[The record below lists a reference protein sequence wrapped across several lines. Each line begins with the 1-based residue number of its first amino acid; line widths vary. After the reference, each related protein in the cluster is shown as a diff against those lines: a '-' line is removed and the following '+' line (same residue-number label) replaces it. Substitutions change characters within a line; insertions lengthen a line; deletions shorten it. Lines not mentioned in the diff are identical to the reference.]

1 MPPSTGPEGPAH
13 TSADPRP
20 PITPELKV
28 GDFLATYPELEAVLV
43 AQAPAF
49 ANLKNP
55 VLRRTVARV
64 ATLAQAARVGGVDV
78 RALVR
83 TLREAAG
90 VKDEPVIGA
99 GSSVDVAASA
109 AATDDACPSWYDA
122 SHVVSTLDADE
133 WLARGDHPLGEM
145 QRRVQALTCH
155 QIVCLDSGFVPA
167 PLVDA
172 FRRQGLEVATFAHEG
187 RHRTAITALR

>member
-1 MPPSTGPEGPAH
+1 MKEAPA
-13 TSADPRP
+13 P

-28 GDFLATYPELEAVLV
+28 GEFLTAYPHLEPVLV

-78 RALVR
+78 RTLVR
-83 TLREAAG
+83 TLRQAAG
-90 VKDEPVIGA
+90 IEDELSVNPAHGTCA
-99 GSSVDVAASA
+99 ADDSDADSS
-109 AATDDACPSWYDA
+109 TCPSWYDA
-122 SHVVSTLDADE
+122 GRVVAVLDADE
-133 WLARGDHPLGEM
+133 VLARGDHPLGEM

-155 QIVCLDSGFVPA
+155 QITCVDSSFVPA

-172 FRRQGLEVATFAHEG
+172 FRRQGFRVATFSHEG
-187 RHRTAITALR
+187 RFRTAMGRAEDQGIR